1 MTYGA
6 KPFLAG
12 DLRKYDT
19 SERYGA
25 SVMRPRRDAEMG
37 LGKWVP
43 RLSGYRKGISVG
55 EAGMAAARMALWQ
68 QSDSGT
74 VGSEVRFGGRCR
86 VPRDPVWPPRADTR
100 RLLFGTLV

>member
-68 QSDSGT
+68 SVRQWHRGF
-74 VGSEVRFGGRCR
+74 GSSVRGALS
-86 VPRDPVWPPRADTR
+86 RAP
-100 RLLFGTLV
+100 